1 MDHLFKPIKI
11 GKMDLKNRIVM
22 PSIGCFFTG
31 EQLKD
36 FYIER
41 AKGGVGLIVIGPTAI
56 DENNPSY
63 INIYSDEFIPQ
74 LKDLAESIKAAGSK
88 VGLQLWHPGRYSTF
102 PGDHVVS
109 ASDIPAPIFTRQ
121 KPRDLTISEIEHIE
135 DEFADGALRTKKAG
149 FDCVEFTAATGY
161 LISQFLSSATNKRTD
176 KYGGSLENRARFLL
190 NIVAK
195 TRERVGEDFPIL
207 CRISGNEFV
216 EGGNTLEDQKSIA
229 VMLEKAGVDA
239 LNVNVGWHES
249 PIDQMS
255 MMVPRGGFVYLA
267 AGIKEAVNIPVI
279 ASHRINDPVLA
290 DNIIKEG
297 KADMVAMARPLM
309 ADPELPKKAE
319 EGRFNEIRNCIA
331 CNSCFDQVFE
341 GSPITCLVNPAVGRE
356 REFRIIPTSNPKKVV
371 IVGGGPGGME
381 AARVAHLRGHNVSLY
396 EKNGRLGGQIN
407 LIAACPEM
415 EEFASVPRYY
425 NNQIKD
431 VDVNFGIEVKPDFL
445 VDQRPDAVI
454 VATGALP
461 IIPNIPGVKNK
472 NVSTAFDLLKGKEI
486 NGNKVIVVGGGGV
499 GCDVALFLKDKG
511 KDVIIVEMLDKI
523 GSDIGRTTKWVVKNK
538 LKEKNIETVT
548 KARVTAIEDDG
559 VVAEQDGKT
568 INIKGDTVVLA
579 VGTASNK
586 ELYNA
591 LSGMRDKLGDLYLVG
606 DALEPRKALDAI
618 REGAEIAY
626 KL

>member
-11 GKMDLKNRIVM
+11 RNMDLKNRIVM
-22 PSIGCFFTG
+22 PSIGCFFIG

-36 FYIER
+36 FYRER
-41 AKGGVGLIVIGPTAI
+41 AKGGVGLIVIGPTAV
-56 DENNPSY
+56 DEDNPSY
-63 INIYSDEFIPQ
+63 INVYSDEFIPE
-74 LKDLAESIKAAGSK
+74 LKDLAESIKADGSK
-88 VGLQLWHPGRYSTF
+88 VGLQLWHPGRYSSF

-121 KPRDLTISEIEHIE
+121 KPRALTISEIEKLE

-190 NIVAK
+190 NIISK
-195 TRERVGEDFPIL
+195 TRERVGEEYPIL

-216 EGGNTLEDQKSIA
+216 EGGNTLDDQKSIA

-255 MMVPRGGFVYLA
+255 MMVPRGSFVYLA
-267 AGIKEAVNIPVI
+267 AGIKEVVNIPVI

-297 KADMVAMARPLM
+297 KADMVAMARPLI
-309 ADPELPKKAE
+309 ADPELPKKAK
-319 EGRFNEIRNCIA
+319 EGRIDEIRTCIA
-331 CNSCFDQVFE
+331 CNSCFDRVFE

-356 REFRIIPTSNPKKVV
+356 REFRITRVNTPKKVV

-396 EKNGRLGGQIN
+396 EKNGKLGGQVN

-415 EEFASVPRYY
+415 EEFANVPRYY
-425 NNQIKD
+425 KTQLKD
-431 VDVNFGIEVKPDFL
+431 VDIAYGVDVTPNFLI
-445 VDQRPDAVI
+445 DQRPDAVI
-454 VATGALP
+454 VATGASP
-461 IIPNIPGVKNK
+461 IIPNIQGVKNK
-472 NVSTAFDLLKGKEI
+472 NVCTAFDLLKGKEM
-486 NGNKVIVVGGGGV
+486 NGKKAIVVGGGGV
-499 GCDVALFLKDKG
+499 GCDVALFLRSKG
-511 KDVIIVEMLDKI
+511 KDVTIVEMLDKI
-523 GSDIGRTTKWVVKNK
+523 GNDIGRTTRWIIKDK
-538 LKEKNIETVT
+538 LKENNIETIT
-548 KARVTAIEDDG
+548 KARVIAIKDDG
-559 VVAEQDGKT
+559 VVAEQVGKT

-591 LSGMRDKLGDLYLVG
+591 LSGMKDRPGEIYLIG
-606 DALEPRKALDAI
+606 DALKPRKALDAI
-618 REGAEIAY
+618 SEGAEIAH

>member
-11 GKMDLKNRIVM
+11 RSMDLKNRIVM
-22 PSIGCFFTG
+22 PSIGCFFIG

-41 AKGGVGLIVIGPTAI
+41 AKGGVGLAVIGPTAI
-56 DENNPSY
+56 DEDNPSY
-63 INIYSDEFIPQ
+63 INVYSDEFIPE
-74 LKDLAESIKAAGSK
+74 LKDLAGAIQANGSK
-88 VGLQLWHPGRYSTF
+88 VGLQLWHPGRYSSF

-121 KPRDLTISEIEHIE
+121 EPRALTIPEIEKLE

-190 NIVAK
+190 NIISK
-195 TRERVGEDFPIL
+195 TRERVGEDYPIL

-239 LNVNVGWHES
+239 LNINVGWHES

-267 AGIKEAVNIPVI
+267 AGIKEVVNIPVI

-297 KADMVAMARPLM
+297 KADMVAMARPLI
-309 ADPELPKKAE
+309 ADPELPKKAK
-319 EGRFNEIRNCIA
+319 EGRIDEIRTCIA
-331 CNSCFDQVFE
+331 CNSCFDRVFE

-356 REFRIIPTSNPKKVV
+356 REFRITRVNTPKKVV
-371 IVGGGPGGME
+371 IVGGGPGGLE

-396 EKNGRLGGQIN
+396 EKNGKLGGQVN

-415 EEFASVPRYY
+415 EEFANVPRYY
-425 NNQIKD
+425 TTQLKGVDIAYG
-431 VDVNFGIEVKPDFL
+431 VDVTPNFLI
-445 VDQRPDAVI
+445 DQRPDAVI
-454 VATGALP
+454 VATGASP
-461 IIPNIPGVKNK
+461 IIPNIQGVKNK
-472 NVSTAFDLLKGKEI
+472 NVCTAFDLLKGKEI
-486 NGNKVIVVGGGGV
+486 DGKKAIVVGGGGV
-499 GCDVALFLKDKG
+499 GCDVALFLRSKG
-511 KDVIIVEMLDKI
+511 KDVTIVEMLDKI
-523 GSDIGRTTKWVVKNK
+523 GNDIGRTTRWIIKDK
-538 LKEKNIETVT
+538 LKENNIETIT
-548 KARVTAIEDDG
+548 KARVIAIKDDG
-559 VVAEQDGKT
+559 VVAEREGKT

-591 LSGMRDKLGDLYLVG
+591 LSGMKDRFGDIYLVG
-606 DALEPRKALDAI
+606 DALKPRKALDAI
-618 REGAEIAY
+618 REGAEIAH